1 MYSPTHNLCPPLL
14 PSDEYLWYNHLH
26 LFYPRRDMLIT
37 EQAKFGKKIRKLSK
51 FRNMCNSTF
60 FICFFLLK
68 NLDLVQVFQFRTPKY
83 LYSPPPFSPPILFFI
98 IKIVQHKIVKT
109 FSMTERRRC
118 SLGSSIWT
126 HFCFSLS
133 VENL

>member
-1 MYSPTHNLCPPLL
+1 
-14 PSDEYLWYNHLH
+14 
-26 LFYPRRDMLIT
+26 MLIT
-37 EQAKFGKKIRKLSK
+37 EQAKFGKKIRKLGK
-51 FRNMCNSTF
+51 FWNMCNSTF

-118 SLGSSIWT
+118 SLGSSI
-126 HFCFSLS
+126 
-133 VENL
+133 